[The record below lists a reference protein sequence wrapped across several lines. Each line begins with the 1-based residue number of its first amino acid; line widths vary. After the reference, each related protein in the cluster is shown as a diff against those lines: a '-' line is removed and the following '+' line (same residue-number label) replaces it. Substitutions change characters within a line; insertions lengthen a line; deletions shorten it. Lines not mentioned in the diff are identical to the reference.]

1 LFSFHQGDSV
11 FFLFL
16 KGEDGQMNKILTC
29 YLKDVDTFNGRLK
42 WLWQQKATLRTKK
55 EEFLETL
62 RTYYKQQQVALHKEF
77 PKKRMQMLDHVIYN
91 LVATGIQAIRSETLM
106 KKFDVSQ
113 STVSRFVKSLKTTPF
128 IIVAR
133 YIKEDTTGAH
143 PDSYVFVFKN
153 HKNFNKICD
162 EIFFA
167 HDTTGIQTLQQ
178 KEMTTPVTT
187 PVTTPERVEN
197 VDITSLEGEKTSDA
211 FINLDLPVNH
221 NNNHLISASQSFA
234 YIKGVPKKVNNV
246 YAGKYGHQL
255 RDFYARIQ
263 NAAKAVKRD
272 TEISIVKEHIHEVA
286 YTAIVGLDK
295 YVHEANHKGTTL
307 SLDEMCRLVY
317 QIAYNQFINLLKE
330 NTEEQAPESDMH
342 TEAETALF
350 TPKHIIRKELVP
362 AWLKAEQ
369 EQKECAQEEAISL
382 DQQLEMIQLKQDL
395 GQKLTPEEENLL
407 QEHSSTYSSF
417 EMAQLKQ
424 DLGQALTPEEQALLH
439 QQDQLKGSV
448 SQSNYLETS

>member
-1 LFSFHQGDSV
+1 
-11 FFLFL
+11 
-16 KGEDGQMNKILTC
+16 MTKILTC
-29 YLKDVDTFNGRLK
+29 YLPDVNSFNGRFT
-42 WLWQQKATLRTKK
+42 WLWKEKTTLRKKK
-55 EEFLETL
+55 EAFLETL
-62 RTYYKQQQVALHKEF
+62 RTYFKQQQEALHKVF
-77 PKKRMQMLDHVIYN
+77 PKKRMEMLDYVIYN
-91 LVATGIQAIRSETLM
+91 LVATGIQAIHSKTLM
-106 KKFDVSQ
+106 EKFDVSQ
-113 STVSRFVKSLKTTPF
+113 STVSRFVKSLKATPF
-128 IIVAR
+128 MIVAR

-143 PDSYVFVFKN
+143 PDSYVFILKS
-153 HKNFNKICD
+153 HKNFDQICE

-178 KEMTTPVTT
+178 EEMTTPVTT
-187 PVTTPERVEN
+187 PVTSPESAKN
-197 VDITSLEGEKTSDA
+197 VDTPSFEDEKTSSP
-211 FINLDLPVNH
+211 FINLDLPKKH
-221 NNNHLISASQSFA
+221 LNNHLISASQSFA
-234 YIKGVPKKVNNV
+234 YIVGVPKKVNHV

-255 RDFYARIQ
+255 KDFYARIQ

-272 TEISIVKEHIHEVA
+272 TEIEIMKEQVHEVA

-295 YVHEANHKGTTL
+295 YVYEANHKGTPL

-317 QIAYNQFINLLKE
+317 QIAFNQFTNLFKGNTKE
-330 NTEEQAPESDMH
+330 SSSESDIH

-369 EQKECAQEEAISL
+369 EQKESTQETVISL

-395 GQKLTPEEENLL
+395 GKELTPEEENVL
-407 QEHSSTYSSF
+407 QEHSTTYSSL

-439 QQDQLKGSV
+439 EHAQLQDTV
-448 SQSNYLETS
+448 S

>member
-1 LFSFHQGDSV
+1 
-11 FFLFL
+11 
-16 KGEDGQMNKILTC
+16 MNKLLTC
-29 YLKDVDTFNGRLK
+29 YLKDVETFNGPFT
-42 WLWQQKATLRTKK
+42 WLWKEKATLRKKK
-55 EEFLETL
+55 EAFLETL
-62 RTYYKQQQVALHKEF
+62 RTHFKQQQLALHKEF
-77 PKKRMQMLDHVIYN
+77 PKKRMEMLDHVIYN

-106 KKFDVSQ
+106 KKFNVSK
-113 STVSRFVKSLKTTPF
+113 STVSRFVKSLKDTPF
-128 IIVAR
+128 ILVAR

-143 PDSYVFVFKN
+143 PDSYVFVLKS
-153 HKNFNKICD
+153 HKNFNQICN

-178 KEMTTPVTT
+178 EEMTTPVTT
-187 PVTTPERVEN
+187 PVTSPESAEN
-197 VDITSLEGEKTSDA
+197 VDTPSFEGEKTSSP
-211 FINLDLPVNH
+211 FINLDLPENH
-221 NNNHLISASQSFA
+221 LNNHLISASQSFS
-234 YIKGVPKKVNNV
+234 YIVGVPKKVNKV

-255 RDFYARIQ
+255 KDFYARIQ

-272 TEISIVKEHIHEVA
+272 TEIEIIKEQVHEVA

-317 QIAYNQFINLLKE
+317 QIAYNQFSNLLKG
-330 NTEEQAPESDMH
+330 NTEEKASESNIH
-342 TEAETALF
+342 TKAETAALF

-362 AWLKAEQ
+362 AWLQAEQ
-369 EQKECAQEEAISL
+369 EQKESTQETVISL

-395 GQKLTPEEENLL
+395 GQELTPEEENVL
-407 QEHSSTYSSF
+407 QEHSTTYSSL

-439 QQDQLKGSV
+439 EYAQLKDTV
-448 SQSNYLETS
+448 S